1 MKPVLLAVASASGGI
16 LSHLVH
22 FIHGHRA
29 WEAPKI
35 VGFYL
40 IAICLLL
47 VRSIHSQGV
56 VHGASTAGIISAS
69 YFLGL
74 FTSIIVYRLFFHRT
88 RRFPGPF
95 AAKITKLYGP
105 YEALDGKS
113 HLHWSKLFEE
123 YGDIVRIGK
132 PSVEQSYALGIDV
145 FIECYRS

>member
-1 MKPVLLAVASASGGI
+1 MRPVLLAIVSASGGI

-35 VGFYL
+35 VGFYF
-40 IAICLLL
+40 IAECLLW
-47 VRSIHSQGV
+47 VRCIHSQGV
-56 VHGASTAGIISAS
+56 AHGASNAGIISAS

-74 FTSIIVYRLFFHRT
+74 FASILVYRIFFHRT
-88 RRFPGPF
+88 SRFPGPF

-105 YEALDGKS
+105 YEALDGQP
-113 HLHWSKLFEE
+113 HLHWSKLFDK

-132 PSVEQSYALGIDV
+132 SSVK
-145 FIECYRS
+145 

>member
-1 MKPVLLAVASASGGI
+1 MRPVLLAVASASGGV

-22 FIHGHRA
+22 FIRGHRA

-40 IAICLLL
+40 IAVCLLWARCIHL
-47 VRSIHSQGV
+47 QGAVR
-56 VHGASTAGIISAS
+56 GASNASIISTS

-74 FTSIIVYRLFFHRT
+74 FASILVYRIFFHRT

-113 HLHWSKLFEE
+113 HLHWSKLFDK

-132 PSVEQSYALGIDV
+132 PSIK
-145 FIECYRS
+145 

>member
-1 MKPVLLAVASASGGI
+1 MRPVLLAVASASGGI
-16 LSHLVH
+16 LSHLAH

-40 IAICLLL
+40 IAECLLL
-47 VRSIHSQGV
+47 IRCIHSQGV
-56 VHGASTAGIISAS
+56 AHGALNAVIISAS
-69 YFLGL
+69 YFFGL

-88 RRFPGPF
+88 SRFPGPF

-105 YEALDGKS
+105 YEALDGKR
-113 HLHWSKLFEE
+113 HLHWSKLLDK

-132 PSVEQSYALGIDV
+132 LS
-145 FIECYRS
+145 C